1 MATDALLPRSALSR
15 IPGSM
20 TPEEA
25 RAHYNFLLTLCIRKA
40 ESFGPMA
47 FTFLKDHSFPTAGL
61 TAEEQFNLLLAVSD
75 AFAPIASSAR

>member
-1 MATDALLPRSALSR
+1 MTGVCPSPCLGGTSLDR
-15 IPGSM
+15 IPEPEEDAM

-47 FTFLKDHSFPTAGL
+47 FTFIKDHTFP
-61 TAEEQFNLLLAVSD
+61 
-75 AFAPIASSAR
+75 P